1 MKCKIASIFAI
12 VLILFTVLATG
23 AMAASPEP
31 AVTVRVNGM
40 VVAFPDGQP
49 YVDANSRTMIPVRF
63 VTEQLGAKVSWDGKT
78 QTAVIEKNGIRIDI
92 PIGDSTLKVTEGGKV
107 RNVQMDTEAVL
118 KEGRTYVP
126 IRFVAE
132 ALSAYVDYSD
142 AFKTVGIYLDE
153 LTAEEIATL
162 RGYAYTQPEYA
173 ISYEEAKA
181 MHTADDLAYYYGTQ
195 RDSFTNFAN
204 AHEYLYH
211 TLSRIGK
218 YYFKGIETI
227 MDYGNADDFYANVVK
242 EAIAEVSYHSERLT
256 VTFRTDNSCIYQ
268 ADAIDSLTTCVRGIV
283 TARLS
288 VKATELIGAE
298 TAMLC
303 NLGYTQLYKDVDMS
317 IPVDVHMNTTP
328 EYRVNVHTFV
338 ALDKAQGEKEE

>member
-1 MKCKIASIFAI
+1 MKRKIASIFAV
-12 VLILFTVLATG
+12 VLILSTVLATG

-31 AVTVRVNGM
+31 AVSVRVNGM

-49 YVDANSRTMIPVRF
+49 YVDVNSRTMIPVRF
-63 VTEQLGAKVSWDGKT
+63 VTEQLGAKVSWDDKT

-92 PIGDSTLKVTEGGKV
+92 PIGESALKVTEVG
-107 RNVQMDTEAVL
+107 NVQSVKMDTEVLL

-126 IRFVAE
+126 IRFVVE
-132 ALSAYVDYSD
+132 ALGAVVDYSD
-142 AFKTVGIYLDE
+142 AFHTVGIYLDE
-153 LTAEEIATL
+153 LTAEQIATL

-173 ISYEEAKA
+173 IGYADAKT
-181 MHTADDLAYYYGTQ
+181 MYFTDDLAYYYGTQ

-204 AHEYLYH
+204 AHENLYH
-211 TLSRIGK
+211 TLARTGK

-227 MDYGNADDFYANVVK
+227 MENSSDDAFYGNVVK
-242 EAIAEVSYHSERLT
+242 EAIAEVAYQSERLT
-256 VTFRTDNSCIYQ
+256 VSFRTDSSCIYQ
-268 ADAIDSLTTCVRGIV
+268 ADAINSLTTCVRGIV

-288 VKATELIGAE
+288 VKPTELTGDE

-303 NLGYTQLYKDVDMS
+303 RLGYTQLYKDVDMS

-328 EYRVNVHTFV
+328 NYRVSVHTFV
-338 ALDKAQGEKEE
+338 ALDEAH

>member
-1 MKCKIASIFAI
+1 MKRKIASIIAV
-12 VLILFTVLATG
+12 VLILSTVLATG
-23 AMAASPEP
+23 AMATSPEP
-31 AVTVRVNGM
+31 AVTVRVNGL

-49 YVDANSRTMIPVRF
+49 YVDANSRTMIPVRL
-63 VTEQLGAKVSWDGKT
+63 VTEQLGAKVSWDNKT
-78 QTAVIEKNGIRIDI
+78 QTAVIEKNGICIGI
-92 PIGDSTLKVTEGGKV
+92 PIGESALKVTKAGNAQ
-107 RNVQMDTEAVL
+107 NVKMDTEAVL

-132 ALSAYVDYSD
+132 ALGAVVDFSD
-142 AFKTVGIYLDE
+142 AFHTVGIYQAE

-173 ISYEEAKA
+173 IGYENAKT
-181 MHTADDLAYYYGTQ
+181 MYSDGDLSYYYGTQ

-211 TLSRIGK
+211 TLARTGK

-227 MDYGNADDFYANVVK
+227 MENGSDEAFYANVVK
-242 EAIAEVSYHSERLT
+242 EAITEVAYQSERLT
-256 VTFRTDNSCIYQ
+256 VSFRTDNSCIYQ
-268 ADAIDSLTTCVRGIV
+268 ADAINSLTTCVRGIM

-288 VKATELIGAE
+288 VNPTELTGAE

-303 NLGYTQLYKDVDMS
+303 RIGYTRLYKDVDMS

-328 EYRVNVHTFV
+328 NYRVSVHTFV
-338 ALDKAQGEKEE
+338 ALDEAH

>member
-1 MKCKIASIFAI
+1 MKRKIASILAV
-12 VLILFTVLATG
+12 VLILSTVLSTS
-23 AMAASPEP
+23 AMAASLEP

-40 VVAFPDGQP
+40 VIAFPDGQP

-63 VTEQLGAKVSWDGKT
+63 VTEQLGAKVSWGNKT
-78 QTAVIEKNGIRIDI
+78 QTAVIEKDGIRIDI
-92 PIGDSTLKVTEGGKV
+92 PIGDSMLKVTENGKV
-107 RNVQMDTEAVL
+107 RSVQMDTEAML

-132 ALSAYVDYSD
+132 ALGAVVDYSD
-142 AFKTVGIYLDE
+142 AFRTVGIYLDE

-173 ISYEEAKA
+173 IGYENAKT
-181 MHTADDLAYYYGTQ
+181 MYSTGDLAYYYGNQ
-195 RDSFTNFAN
+195 RDSFTNYAN

-211 TLSRIGK
+211 TLARTGK

-227 MDYGNADDFYANVVK
+227 MENGSDDAFYVNVVK
-242 EAIAEVSYHSERLT
+242 EASAEVAYQSERLT
-256 VTFRTDNSCIYQ
+256 VSFRTDNSCIYQ
-268 ADAIDSLTTCVRGIV
+268 ADAINSLTTCVRGIV

-288 VKATELIGAE
+288 VKPTELTGAE

-303 NLGYTQLYKDVDMS
+303 RIGYTQLYKDVDMF

-328 EYRVNVHTFV
+328 NYRVSVHTFV
-338 ALDKAQGEKEE
+338 ALDEAN

>member
-1 MKCKIASIFAI
+1 MKRKIASILAV
-12 VLILFTVLATG
+12 VLILATVLATG
-23 AMAASPEP
+23 AMAACPEP

-40 VVAFPDGQP
+40 TVTFPDGQP

-63 VTEQLGAKVSWDGKT
+63 VTAELGAEVSWDNKS
-78 QTAVIEKNGIRIDI
+78 QTAVIEKDGIRIDI
-92 PIGDSTLKVTEGGKV
+92 PIGYSTMKVTEAGKV
-107 RNVQMDTEAVL
+107 RSVKIDTEAVL

-126 IRFVAE
+126 IRFIAE
-132 ALSAYVDYSD
+132 ALGAVVDYSD
-142 AFKTVGIYLDE
+142 IYHTVGIYLGE
-153 LTAEEIATL
+153 LTAEEITTL

-181 MHTADDLAYYYGTQ
+181 MYSADDLAYFYGTD

-204 AHEYLYH
+204 AHEHLYH
-211 TLSRIGK
+211 TLNRSGK
-218 YYFKGIETI
+218 YYFKDIETI
-227 MDYGNADDFYANVVK
+227 MEDCTTEEFYCNVVK
-242 EAIAEVSYHSERLT
+242 QAVAEVAYYSERLT
-256 VTFRTDNSCIYQ
+256 VSFRTDNSCIYQ

-288 VKATELIGAE
+288 VKPTELTGAE

-303 NLGYTQLYKDVDMS
+303 RLGFTQLYKDVDLN

-328 EYRVNVHTFV
+328 DYRVNVHTFV
-338 ALDKAQGEKEE
+338 ALGEAY